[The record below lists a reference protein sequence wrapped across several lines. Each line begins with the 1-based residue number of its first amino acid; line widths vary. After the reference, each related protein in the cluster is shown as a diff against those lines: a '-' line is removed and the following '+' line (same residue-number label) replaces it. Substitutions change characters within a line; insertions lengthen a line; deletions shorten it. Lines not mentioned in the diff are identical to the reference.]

1 MGHVFSPEEELLQE
15 VLFEEGPIKEII
27 LHNDDV
33 NTFQHVIL
41 SLMDVCDHEPMQAT
55 QCAYIVHNNGKCAV
69 KRGTFDRLEPMCTA
83 LLERG
88 LSADIE

>member
-1 MGHVFSPEEELLQE
+1 MGHQFSPEEELLHE

-33 NTFQHVIL
+33 NTFRHVIH
-41 SLMDVCDHEPMQAT
+41 SLIEVCGHEPMQAT
-55 QCAYIVHNNGKCAV
+55 QCAHIVHYSGKCSV
-69 KRGTFDRLEPMCTA
+69 KRGTFDQLEPQCTA